1 MRRQI
6 KKDKLAYIRVAT
18 PVSRVYVYWA
28 KMMDSEFGEGL
39 EVSGTSCTIVSALG
53 TGTLPCFVL

>member
-1 MRRQI
+1 M
-6 KKDKLAYIRVAT
+6 AT

-53 TGTLPCFVL
+53 TGTLPVLGTGTLPCFVL